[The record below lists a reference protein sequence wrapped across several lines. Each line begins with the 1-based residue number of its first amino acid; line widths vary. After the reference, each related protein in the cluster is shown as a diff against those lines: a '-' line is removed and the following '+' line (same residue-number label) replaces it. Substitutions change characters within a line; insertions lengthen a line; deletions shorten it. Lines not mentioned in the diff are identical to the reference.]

1 MSDTRMGDAIASET
15 DNISGLEAA
24 LVERAQKLAKEQLAG
39 GHQARERILAE
50 TRQRLHIEEEREVL
64 AAKAQAGRA
73 YQQRVQAAELDLR
86 ADLDRL
92 RWELVHTV
100 LAKLPARLEELTA
113 DEPCYLPLLL
123 AYLREGAQAI
133 ECDEL
138 VAHLNQPDWQRFR
151 HDWEKLARQ
160 AAPGKRL
167 TLSPETLNSTGG
179 VLVASTDGNIRFDNT
194 FEGRMERLGEAL
206 QGTVAER
213 FEPSP
218 SPLPSPARGEGDR
231 VSLRDAPVKEK
242 PHG

>member
-1 MSDTRMGDAIASET
+1 MSDTRDAGASET
-15 DNISGLEAA
+15 GNISGLEAA
-24 LVERAQKLAKEQLAG
+24 LAERAQKLSREHLTG

-50 TRQRLHIEEEREVL
+50 TRERLHIDEEREVL
-64 AAKAQAGRA
+64 AAKAQAERV

-86 ADLDRL
+86 AGLDRL

-100 LAKLPARLEELTA
+100 LAKLPARLEEQTA
-113 DEPCYLPLLL
+113 DEPCYLTLLQ

-133 ECDEL
+133 ERDEL
-138 VAHLNQPDWQRFR
+138 VAQLNQRDWQRFQ

-167 TLSPETLNSTGG
+167 TLSPETLHSIGG
-179 VLVASTDGNIRFDNT
+179 VLVASADGNIRFDNT
-194 FEGRMERLGEAL
+194 LEGRMERLDEAL

-213 FEPSP
+213 LESY
-218 SPLPSPARGEGDR
+218 L
-231 VSLRDAPVKEK
+231 VEK